1 MAGRDFQERANG
13 PGLVVGG
20 DSLVGSAIQRHCRE
34 AGIPVE
40 ISSRRPGSK
49 GLLFDLRDPDFAPLE
64 RTRHEFAFICA
75 AVTDMRACQDEP
87 VLTRRVNVD
96 NTIELMRRL
105 ADRGTHLLFLS
116 SSQVF
121 DGEAAGPT
129 EDAPTC
135 PKNEY
140 GAQKLAVEEAIARH
154 ELPAA
159 ILRPTKIL
167 ASHPVGVFKAWFDAL
182 GKGQAIQ
189 AATNLPISPVTVED
203 VARAAVLLAAGRHRG
218 VWHLGASDEMT
229 YFEAARLMAERQQ
242 LPQALVKGEALTEAQ
257 VPSIY
262 RHRHATLSSRKIAR
276 ALDIPLRGARDVLAM
291 LFAHFPPAVAVS
303 DSA

>member
-1 MAGRDFQERANG
+1 MAERDFQERASG

-20 DSLVGSAIQRHCRE
+20 DSLVGSGIQLQLPE

-40 ISSRRPGSK
+40 ISSRRPATK

-64 RTRHEFAFICA
+64 RTRHEFAFVCA

-121 DGEAAGPT
+121 DGETAAPT

-167 ASHPVGVFKAWFDAL
+167 ASHPVGVSRRGSTHSAKARQSRQRPTCRSHRSRWR
-182 GKGQAIQ
+182 
-189 AATNLPISPVTVED
+189 TLPGRPCC
-203 VARAAVLLAAGRHRG
+203 LPLAAIA
-218 VWHLGASDEMT
+218 ASGIS
-229 YFEAARLMAERQQ
+229 A
-242 LPQALVKGEALTEAQ
+242 P
-257 VPSIY
+257 
-262 RHRHATLSSRKIAR
+262 ATR
-276 ALDIPLRGARDVLAM
+276 
-291 LFAHFPPAVAVS
+291 
-303 DSA
+303 